1 MAQAALRPSRN
12 LGWLLRALRKAR
24 GWTLREVSERVAA
37 RGEPLPQSTLVQI
50 EQGKL
55 EPGVRRFQMLMR
67 LFDASPE
74 TAAHLVDCEVRG
86 VLLPDST
93 EVIGMGF
100 EKACERANELWRA
113 GEFYPG
119 FAIYVVMRHTEV
131 WDEAEQL
138 EAQRLNLRLAT
149 EARNAGYLELARFT
163 FEQAMRDDLH
173 PDLTW
178 RALVLGSMIWRALAS
193 PEISLSLVERASNHL
208 KPDDHAG
215 FSVVL
220 HQEAVMLL
228 ELGEARRATARL
240 KHALRHYEEVGNDLG
255 RVKALIL
262 LARAHLGQRQFSKA
276 REAAVSAVDLSA
288 SVENEHN
295 RLSAEVRLGEV
306 LVESGKAQDALPH
319 LLEALSGATRLE
331 DESLQFDAHYQLW
344 RAYDSSGQSAKALR
358 SLEKARFH
366 ADFGEVQSR
375 AVDEVRTA
383 FEQLDDLDP
392 KQSRGRK

>member
-1 MAQAALRPSRN
+1 MAQAALRPSKN

-74 TAAHLVDCEVRG
+74 IAAHLVDCEVRG
-86 VLLPDST
+86 VLLPESS

-100 EKACERANELWRA
+100 EAACEQVNDTWKA

-119 FAIYVVMRHTEV
+119 FATYMVMRHTSV
-131 WDEAEQL
+131 WDEAPQL
-138 EAQRLNLRLAT
+138 QAQRMTLQLAT
-149 EARNAGYLELARFT
+149 AARNAGFLDLARFT
-163 FEQAMRDDLH
+163 FEQVMRDDLH

-193 PEISLSLVERASNHL
+193 PEIALALVERASNHL
-208 KPDDHAG
+208 KPDDHTG

-240 KHALRHYEEVGNDLG
+240 KHALRHYEETGNERG
-255 RVKALIL
+255 RALASIL
-262 LARAHLGQRQFSKA
+262 LARALLGQRKFSKA
-276 REAAVSAVDLSA
+276 REAAAAAVELAAALD
-288 SVENEHN
+288 NEHT

-306 LVESGKAQDALPH
+306 LVESGKPLDALPH

-344 RAYDSSGQSAKALR
+344 RAYDGAGQPAKALR
-358 SLEKARFH
+358 SLEKAQFH
-366 ADFGEVQSR
+366 AEFGEVQSR
-375 AVDEVRTA
+375 AVDEVRAA

-392 KQSRGRK
+392 KRGRGRK